1 MRADDEVLA
10 RGGALRLALEVR
22 GRMSHIF
29 ASMDERRIDRRGCV
43 MMMCGYGF
51 VWGERR
57 WRCDARVGIRDRAR
71 VGVDVVGVV
80 EVGACVVMSW
90 IGRSA
95 TEGVGTTT
103 VIDRHDGWWIFVED
117 IYG

>member
-1 MRADDEVLA
+1 VDTVSFGASDA
-10 RGGALRLALEVR
+10 GGVTR
-22 GRMSHIF
+22 
-29 ASMDERRIDRRGCV
+29 
-43 MMMCGYGF
+43 
-51 VWGERR
+51 
-57 WRCDARVGIRDRAR
+57 GIRDRAR

-90 IGRSA
+90 VGRSA

>member
-1 MRADDEVLA
+1 
-10 RGGALRLALEVR
+10 
-22 GRMSHIF
+22 
-29 ASMDERRIDRRGCV
+29 
-43 MMMCGYGF
+43 
-51 VWGERR
+51 
-57 WRCDARVGIRDRAR
+57 

-90 IGRSA
+90 VGRSA

-103 VIDRHDGWWIFVED
+103 VIDRRDGWWIFVED